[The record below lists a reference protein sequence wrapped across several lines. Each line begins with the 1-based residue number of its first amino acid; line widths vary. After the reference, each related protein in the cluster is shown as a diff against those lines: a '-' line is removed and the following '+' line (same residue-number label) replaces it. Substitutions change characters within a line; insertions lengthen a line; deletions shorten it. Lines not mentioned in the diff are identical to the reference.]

1 MPRKQSVEERFW
13 AKVDKAGDCWTWTA
27 CGNADGYGRFCVNY
41 KMEYAHRVAYS
52 LTHGPIAEHMDI
64 DHTCYNKSCVNPS
77 HLRAATRK
85 QNTEN
90 REGAQSNSKSGVR
103 GVSWSKVAKK
113 WRATVKHNGKAI
125 HLGVHADIR
134 DAEQAVRAKR
144 LQLFTHNDMDRVA

>member
-64 DHTCYNKSCVNPS
+64 DHTCYNKTCVNPS

-103 GVSWSKVAKK
+103 GVSWSKTSKK
-113 WRATVKHNGKAI
+113 WRATVKHNGMAI

-144 LQLFTHNDMDRVA
+144 LQLFTHNDMDRVE

>member
-1 MPRKQSVEERFW
+1 MPRKQTVEERFW
-13 AKVDKAGDCWTWTA
+13 AKVDKTGDCWTWTA

-103 GVSWSKVAKK
+103 GVSWSKPSKK
-113 WRATVKHNGKAI
+113 WRATVKHNGIAI

-144 LQLFTHNDMDRVA
+144 MQLFTHNDMDRVA